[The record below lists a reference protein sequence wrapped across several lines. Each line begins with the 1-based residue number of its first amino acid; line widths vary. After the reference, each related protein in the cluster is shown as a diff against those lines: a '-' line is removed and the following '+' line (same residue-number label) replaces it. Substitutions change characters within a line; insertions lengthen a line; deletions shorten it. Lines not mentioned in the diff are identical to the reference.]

1 MWVLVLI
8 LENLNI
14 VLHWRATVEDCGP
27 HLRHIFT
34 ESSIFVLDLIGELAG
49 VTHYQHRC
57 LSRDR
62 IDLLKGGQNEDSR
75 LSKTRFGL
83 A

>member
-14 VLHWRATVEDCGP
+14 VLHWGATVEDCGP
-27 HLRHIFT
+27 HLGHIFA
-34 ESSIFVLDLIGELAG
+34 ESSIFVFDLIGELAS
-49 VTHYQHRC
+49 VTHNEDGC

-62 IDLLKGGQNEDSR
+62 IDLLKGSQNEDSR